1 MAETKTAQRRKAAQ
15 GIVKR
20 RERRDTRPQEIVA
33 AAFEEFAQHG
43 YAGTRLEDVAA
54 RARVSKGLPYLY
66 FKTKVELFKAVVKSV
81 ITPAF
86 DAIRGQIEITTLPTE
101 EFIKGP
107 FLAFIQELVKS
118 RRAVIA
124 RLLIGE
130 GHKHPELTQFYFEHI
145 VSRGLQTL
153 QSLIDRGVARG
164 EFRKTP
170 LRDFPQLIIAPVL
183 VSILWRGLFEP
194 YRHLDTDRLPVPEQQ
209 EQREAG
215 EEHEGGPLDRP
226 GDDLCP
232 PLLEP
237 TPRHHAV
244 LHGED
249 REQQQVDGDGE
260 SNWRSSLAV
269 EAGRQ
274 AEAAHEGNRVEKGRQ
289 EHHIGTQPEHEE
301 RQSFGHGHSSFCLR
315 RE

>member
-1 MAETKTAQRRKAAQ
+1 MAETKTAQRRKTAQ
-15 GIVKR
+15 RIVRR

-86 DAIRGQIEITTLPTE
+86 DAIRGQIETTTLPTE
-101 EFIKGP
+101 DFIKGP

-164 EFRKTP
+164 EFRPTP
-170 LRDFPQLIIAPVL
+170 LRDFPQLIIAPML
-183 VSILWRGLFEP
+183 TAILWRSLFEP
-194 YRHLDTDRLPVPEQQ
+194 YRHLDTDRLLETHVNLLLDAIRVP
-209 EQREAG
+209 
-215 EEHEGGPLDRP
+215 
-226 GDDLCP
+226 
-232 PLLEP
+232 
-237 TPRHHAV
+237 
-244 LHGED
+244 
-249 REQQQVDGDGE
+249 
-260 SNWRSSLAV
+260 
-269 EAGRQ
+269 Q
-274 AEAAHEGNRVEKGRQ
+274 AQGNVQ
-289 EHHIGTQPEHEE
+289 
-301 RQSFGHGHSSFCLR
+301 
-315 RE
+315 